1 MECVIYKGSRKP
13 DPYLFIEREADFSR
27 IPATLLDEL
36 GTLEK
41 VMSLELAPG
50 RTLAGADPAVVR
62 EQLRDTGY
70 YLQLPPADPGMTP

>member
-13 DPYLFIEREADFSR
+13 NIYLFIEREADFSR

-41 VMSLELAPG
+41 VMSLELAPS
-50 RTLAGADPAVVR
+50 ACI
-62 EQLRDTGY
+62 
-70 YLQLPPADPGMTP
+70 